1 MSLPAP
7 ATPPSLPLVAADVPR
22 QFARRGDLS
31 DAQFLYGE
39 VARRMLGRLQYIRVQ
54 PQAMLD
60 AGCGAGDNLALLR
73 ERYAEA
79 AYTGLDNCEPLL
91 EIARKRHAPAG
102 LSAWIGKLARRGP
115 ANAFVNADLAATG
128 LAPESLEL
136 VWSNLALHWH
146 REPHAV
152 LAEWRR
158 ILKVGGLAMFSCLGP
173 ATLRELRQ
181 ALDDAGLRTA
191 TPAFVDMHDFGD
203 LLVENGFAD
212 PVMDQEILTLTYRTP
227 EKLLRERYAEAAYTG
242 LDNCEP
248 LLEIARKRH
257 APAGLSAWIGKLA
270 RRGPANA
277 FVNADLAATGLAP
290 ESLELVWSNLALHWH
305 REPHA
310 VLAEWRRILK
320 VGGLAMFSCL
330 GPATLRE
337 LRQALDDAGLRT
349 ATPAF
354 VDMHDFGDLLVENGF
369 ADPVMDQ
376 EILTLTY
383 RTPEKLLQDVRAL
396 GGNPAAGRRGGLVG
410 RDWQARLCAALE
422 AQRRPDGVIALSI
435 EVAYGHAWRAA
446 THRGTA
452 GETRLSVSAIG
463 GRQRGTP

>member
-79 AYTGLDNCEPLL
+79 AYTGLDNCEALL
-91 EIARKRHAPAG
+91 EVARKRHAPGG

-115 ANAFVNADLAATG
+115 TNAFINADLAA
-128 LAPESLEL
+128 S
-136 VWSNLALHWH
+136 
-146 REPHAV
+146 
-152 LAEWRR
+152 
-158 ILKVGGLAMFSCLGP
+158 
-173 ATLRELRQ
+173 
-181 ALDDAGLRTA
+181 
-191 TPAFVDMHDFGD
+191 
-203 LLVENGFAD
+203 
-212 PVMDQEILTLTYRTP
+212 
-227 EKLLRERYAEAAYTG
+227 
-242 LDNCEP
+242 
-248 LLEIARKRH
+248 
-257 APAGLSAWIGKLA
+257 
-270 RRGPANA
+270 
-277 FVNADLAATGLAP
+277 GLAP

-410 RDWQARLCAALE
+410 RDWRDRLCAALE

-446 THRGTA
+446 THRGMA

-463 GRQRGTP
+463 GRLRGTP

>member
-79 AYTGLDNCEPLL
+79 
-91 EIARKRHAPAG
+91 
-102 LSAWIGKLARRGP
+102 S
-115 ANAFVNADLAATG
+115 
-128 LAPESLEL
+128 
-136 VWSNLALHWH
+136 
-146 REPHAV
+146 
-152 LAEWRR
+152 
-158 ILKVGGLAMFSCLGP
+158 
-173 ATLRELRQ
+173 
-181 ALDDAGLRTA
+181 
-191 TPAFVDMHDFGD
+191 
-203 LLVENGFAD
+203 
-212 PVMDQEILTLTYRTP
+212 
-227 EKLLRERYAEAAYTG
+227 YTG

-410 RDWQARLCAALE
+410 RDWRARLCAALG

>member
-1 MSLPAP
+1 
-7 ATPPSLPLVAADVPR
+7 
-22 QFARRGDLS
+22 
-31 DAQFLYGE
+31 
-39 VARRMLGRLQYIRVQ
+39 
-54 PQAMLD
+54 
-60 AGCGAGDNLALLR
+60 
-73 ERYAEA
+73 
-79 AYTGLDNCEPLL
+79 
-91 EIARKRHAPAG
+91 
-102 LSAWIGKLARRGP
+102 
-115 ANAFVNADLAATG
+115 
-128 LAPESLEL
+128 
-136 VWSNLALHWH
+136 
-146 REPHAV
+146 
-152 LAEWRR
+152 
-158 ILKVGGLAMFSCLGP
+158 
-173 ATLRELRQ
+173 
-181 ALDDAGLRTA
+181 
-191 TPAFVDMHDFGD
+191 
-203 LLVENGFAD
+203 
-212 PVMDQEILTLTYRTP
+212 
-227 EKLLRERYAEAAYTG
+227 
-242 LDNCEP
+242 
-248 LLEIARKRH
+248 
-257 APAGLSAWIGKLA
+257 
-270 RRGPANA
+270 
-277 FVNADLAATGLAP
+277 
-290 ESLELVWSNLALHWH
+290 
-305 REPHA
+305 HA

-410 RDWQARLCAALE
+410 RDWRDRLCAALE

-446 THRGTA
+446 THRGVG

>member
-31 DAQFLYGE
+31 EAQFLYGE

-60 AGCGAGDNLALLR
+60 AGCGAGDNLPLLR

-79 AYTGLDNCEPLL
+79 AYTGLDNCEALL
-91 EIARKRHAPAG
+91 EVARKRHAPGG

-115 ANAFVNADLAATG
+115 TNAFVNAELAA
-128 LAPESLEL
+128 S
-136 VWSNLALHWH
+136 
-146 REPHAV
+146 
-152 LAEWRR
+152 
-158 ILKVGGLAMFSCLGP
+158 
-173 ATLRELRQ
+173 
-181 ALDDAGLRTA
+181 
-191 TPAFVDMHDFGD
+191 
-203 LLVENGFAD
+203 
-212 PVMDQEILTLTYRTP
+212 
-227 EKLLRERYAEAAYTG
+227 
-242 LDNCEP
+242 
-248 LLEIARKRH
+248 
-257 APAGLSAWIGKLA
+257 
-270 RRGPANA
+270 
-277 FVNADLAATGLAP
+277 GLAP

-410 RDWQARLCAALE
+410 RDWRDRLCAALE

-446 THRGTA
+446 THRGVA

>member
-22 QFARRGDLS
+22 QFARRSDLS

-60 AGCGAGDNLALLR
+60 AGCGAGDNLPLLR
-73 ERYAEA
+73 ERYADA
-79 AYTGLDNCEPLL
+79 AYTGLDNCEALL
-91 EIARKRHAPAG
+91 DIARKRHAPAG
-102 LSAWIGKLARRGP
+102 LTAWIGKLARRGP
-115 ANAFVNADLAATG
+115 AVGFVNADLAATG

-181 ALDDAGLRTA
+181 ALT
-191 TPAFVDMHDFGD
+191 
-203 LLVENGFAD
+203 
-212 PVMDQEILTLTYRTP
+212 
-227 EKLLRERYAEAAYTG
+227 
-242 LDNCEP
+242 
-248 LLEIARKRH
+248 
-257 APAGLSAWIGKLA
+257 
-270 RRGPANA
+270 
-277 FVNADLAATGLAP
+277 
-290 ESLELVWSNLALHWH
+290 
-305 REPHA
+305 
-310 VLAEWRRILK
+310 
-320 VGGLAMFSCL
+320 
-330 GPATLRE
+330 
-337 LRQALDDAGLRT
+337 DAGLRT

-396 GGNPAAGRRGGLVG
+396 GGNPAEGRRGGLVG
-410 RDWQARLCAALE
+410 RDWQHRLCAALE

-446 THRGTA
+446 THRGIA

>member
-31 DAQFLYGE
+31 EAQFLYGE

-60 AGCGAGDNLALLR
+60 AGCGAGDNLPLLR

-79 AYTGLDNCEPLL
+79 AYTGLDNCEALL
-91 EIARKRHAPAG
+91 EVARKRHAPGG

-115 ANAFVNADLAATG
+115 ANAFVNADLAA
-128 LAPESLEL
+128 S
-136 VWSNLALHWH
+136 
-146 REPHAV
+146 
-152 LAEWRR
+152 
-158 ILKVGGLAMFSCLGP
+158 
-173 ATLRELRQ
+173 
-181 ALDDAGLRTA
+181 
-191 TPAFVDMHDFGD
+191 
-203 LLVENGFAD
+203 
-212 PVMDQEILTLTYRTP
+212 
-227 EKLLRERYAEAAYTG
+227 
-242 LDNCEP
+242 
-248 LLEIARKRH
+248 
-257 APAGLSAWIGKLA
+257 
-270 RRGPANA
+270 
-277 FVNADLAATGLAP
+277 GLAP

-410 RDWQARLCAALE
+410 RDWRDRLCAALE

-446 THRGTA
+446 THRGLA

>member
-22 QFARRGDLS
+22 QFARRGDLAE
-31 DAQFLYGE
+31 AQFLYGE
-39 VARRMLGRLQYIRVQ
+39 VARRMLGRLQYIRVK

-60 AGCGAGDNLALLR
+60 AGCGAGDNLPLLR
-73 ERYAEA
+73 ERYADA

-91 EIARKRHAPAG
+91 DIARKRHAPAG
-102 LSAWIGKLARRGP
+102 LTAWIGKLARRGP
-115 ANAFVNADLAATG
+115 AVGFVNADLAATG

-181 ALDDAGLRTA
+181 ALT
-191 TPAFVDMHDFGD
+191 
-203 LLVENGFAD
+203 
-212 PVMDQEILTLTYRTP
+212 
-227 EKLLRERYAEAAYTG
+227 
-242 LDNCEP
+242 
-248 LLEIARKRH
+248 
-257 APAGLSAWIGKLA
+257 
-270 RRGPANA
+270 
-277 FVNADLAATGLAP
+277 
-290 ESLELVWSNLALHWH
+290 
-305 REPHA
+305 
-310 VLAEWRRILK
+310 
-320 VGGLAMFSCL
+320 
-330 GPATLRE
+330 
-337 LRQALDDAGLRT
+337 DAGLRT

-396 GGNPAAGRRGGLVG
+396 GGNPAEGRRGGLVG
-410 RDWQARLCAALE
+410 RAWQQRLCAALE
-422 AQRRPDGVIALSI
+422 SQRRPDGVIALSI

-446 THRGTA
+446 THRGSA

-463 GRQRGTP
+463 GRQRGMP